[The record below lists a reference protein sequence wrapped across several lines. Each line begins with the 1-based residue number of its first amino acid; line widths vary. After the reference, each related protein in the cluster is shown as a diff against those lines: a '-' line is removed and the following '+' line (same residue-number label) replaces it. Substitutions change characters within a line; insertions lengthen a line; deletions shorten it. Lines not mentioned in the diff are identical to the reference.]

1 MQAPPT
7 PQGNLYDGHDDDD
20 GSGDYHHDDCDHD
33 GGDDN
38 YEENILQDWMILTV
52 AIFCKVT
59 VALLGF
65 KHFLSFSNKN
75 PDNLRCFK
83 KHRFHSCDV
92 LVTPS
97 VEEIILMEFSDVVFH
112 VGGNILWCVAFHCGG
127 IL

>member
-7 PQGNLYDGHDDDD
+7 PLGNLYDDHDDSDDDGDYHHDDDDD
-20 GSGDYHHDDCDHD
+20 GSGDYHHGDADCDHD

-65 KHFLSFSNKN
+65 SHFLSLSNKN
-75 PDNLRCFK
+75 TDNLRWFK
-83 KHRFHSCDV
+83 
-92 LVTPS
+92 T
-97 VEEIILMEFSDVVFH
+97 
-112 VGGNILWCVAFHCGG
+112 
-127 IL
+127 

>member
-20 GSGDYHHDDCDHD
+20 DSGDYHHDDCDHD

-65 KHFLSFSNKN
+65 RHFLSFSNKN
-75 PDNLRCFK
+75 TDNLRWFK
-83 KHRFHSCDV
+83 
-92 LVTPS
+92 T
-97 VEEIILMEFSDVVFH
+97 
-112 VGGNILWCVAFHCGG
+112 
-127 IL
+127 

>member
-1 MQAPPT
+1 
-7 PQGNLYDGHDDDD
+7 
-20 GSGDYHHDDCDHD
+20 
-33 GGDDN
+33 
-38 YEENILQDWMILTV
+38 MILTV

-65 KHFLSFSNKN
+65 RHFLSFSNKN

-112 VGGNILWCVAFHCGG
+112 VGGGILWCGAFHCGG
-127 IL
+127 ILYCGAFHVGDGIL

>member
-7 PQGNLYDGHDDDD
+7 PLGNLYDDHDDSDDDGDYHHDDDDD
-20 GSGDYHHDDCDHD
+20 GSGDYHHDDCDNDDCDHD
-33 GGDDN
+33 GGDNN

-65 KHFLSFSNKN
+65 RHFLSFSNKN

-83 KHRFHSCDV
+83 K
-92 LVTPS
+92 T
-97 VEEIILMEFSDVVFH
+97 
-112 VGGNILWCVAFHCGG
+112 
-127 IL
+127 